1 MLKPENKGPP
11 FKFVVAVGIGSLFGV
26 ISLNLAPFTIGAF
39 IDDLGIT
46 QARSGF
52 LVTAE
57 LVVIGLSAILIS
69 PTVNKIGIRRTALL
83 GIIIAITGQL
93 ASLLFEQF
101 GSLLTIRLF
110 TAMGL
115 GLVYASANAAGG
127 RAKNPD
133 AVFSLAITCSL
144 IVVALF
150 LPGIGAVVGH
160 FGYRGIVLAVA
171 AFLLISAPTLIW
183 LVPKEASSSTLT
195 SKADVLK
202 TTDLFLLIAMIAF
215 FNVGT
220 GAAWTFMERVGIV
233 KLGLPSEQVGL
244 ILGMGTF
251 AGIFGALS
259 VSWLSK
265 RVGRLYPIIA
275 GLSIGGISS
284 FFIVSGLDIASY
296 IIGGLLFWGSY
307 MLIYPY
313 SIALGSDLDKSDRG
327 ATIAAGMTMMSF
339 AVGPMVG
346 AQILTVSSFYI
357 LALFCF
363 GSCLLAAIISLP
375 LIRSLNSR

>member
-11 FKFVVAVGIGSLFGV
+11 FKFVVAVAIGSLFGV
-26 ISLNLAPFTIGAF
+26 IGLNLAPFTIGAF
-39 IDDLGIT
+39 IDDLGMT
-46 QARSGF
+46 QERSGF

-69 PTVNKIGIRRTALL
+69 PTLSKIGIRRTALL

-93 ASLLFEQF
+93 ATLLFEQF

-133 AVFSLAITCSL
+133 AVFSLATTCSL
-144 IVVALF
+144 IVLALF
-150 LPGIGAVVGH
+150 LPGIGAVVGN
-160 FGYRGIVLAVA
+160 FGYSGIVLTVA
-171 AFLLISAPTLIW
+171 GFLLVSAPTLTW
-183 LVPKEASSSTLT
+183 LVPKVATPPALT
-195 SKADVLK
+195 SKADVPK

-220 GAAWTFMERVGIV
+220 GAAWTFMERVGMV
-233 KLGLPSEQVGL
+233 
-244 ILGMGTF
+244 
-251 AGIFGALS
+251 FGAWS
-259 VSWLSK
+259 VNWLSK
-265 RVGRLYPIIA
+265 RVDRLYPIIA

-313 SIALGSDLDKSDRG
+313 SIALGSDLDKSGRG
-327 ATIAAGMTMMSF
+327 ATIAAGMTMLSF
-339 AVGPMVG
+339 AVGPLVG

-357 LALFCF
+357 LGLFCF
-363 GSCLLAAIISLP
+363 GSCLLAAILSFP
-375 LIRSLNSR
+375 LMRSLNSRREALT